1 MGIYEFDDEFLD
13 DFISIKIIGI
23 GASGASALNYFS
35 EVGHDIFPERFI
47 VSDENDVADL

>member
-35 EVGHDIFPERFI
+35 EVGHDIFPERLI
-47 VSDENDVADL
+47 IGDENDVADL

>member
-1 MGIYEFDDEFLD
+1 MMEIYDDEYLD